1 MPIGSSTLCAGHLA
15 TDPPVAADLDAWRSA
30 AETALDQVRPPPVD
44 LALAV
49 GGTATSL
56 HRLTG
61 PRLSASALRRAL
73 ERLCEHPAEEAA
85 RRLELDPERVAL
97 LPAGIAL
104 LGAVAARLGSELLPA
119 RGGLREGAVLE
130 LAG

>member
-1 MPIGSSTLCAGHLA
+1 M
-15 TDPPVAADLDAWRSA
+15 
-30 AETALDQVRPPPVD
+30 RPPPVD
-44 LALAV
+44 LTLAV

-61 PRLSASALRRAL
+61 PRLTAASLQRAL
-73 ERLCEHPAEEAA
+73 ERLCAHPADEAA

-97 LPAGIAL
+97 LPAGIAVL
-104 LGAVAARLGSELLPA
+104 SAVAARLGSELLPA

-130 LAG
+130 LASA